1 MTIRLLLILTAV
13 FAIFCD
19 GKVHSAPSGSHLQF
33 NRTNGFIENCGQ
45 WNSSARFLA
54 QFPSVNAWI
63 DTSGSITFDIFAR
76 ESASRLRKSP
86 RNLSNRQTIL
96 RETFAGEVFQLNFGG
111 KATSGKNVQS
121 GATNYLKGNN
131 ATYWT
136 KNAKSFS
143 SVEIPTTTGKV
154 NLSLGGGT
162 VSEKSDITLKVEFS
176 SLAEAESFH
185 IASKGKNP
193 VINNGNILFKTSAG
207 TLSLTSP
214 AALQIMPNGESLPV
228 KCTYKLVDSA
238 VFFEFEKS
246 VPSQRIVLAVP
257 MIFSIVDGGSN
268 NDFCYAA
275 ALDTMRAAYI
285 TGETLS
291 ADFPVT
297 NGAYSGTLKSKDC
310 FAVKY
315 NTAGNNIVYAT
326 YLGGSADETG
336 YGITVDAL
344 GSAFVTGITSSND
357 FPATTGAFQTKRRD
371 NPISLNTDCFIA
383 KLAPDGGSLVYAT
396 YLGGKQP
403 DVAHGIT
410 IDFAG
415 AAYICGWTTS
425 GAFGPQDSFPTTQ
438 KAFSRAHNGGAEDG
452 FVAKISP
459 DGTQIIYCSYLG
471 GDGGD
476 YINALALGSDG
487 TLYVTGETSSP
498 KFPRTPFTV
507 GQRVKGEYECFISKF
522 SKDAD
527 SLHYSVVI
535 GGEGSDGGTGITADI
550 FGNAYVAGYT
560 ASKEFP
566 VTQGALDTAFN
577 SISKS
582 SRDAFVLKLTPKAD
596 SMLYSTFL
604 GGTGDDEARGISID
618 VCGAAYIA
626 GTTYSPNF
634 PTTPDAL
641 DATLNNGTAEYNDA
655 FVAKI
660 NSDGN
665 TLIYSSYIGGTN
677 NDEASCIAVDATG
690 AVYVGGTTYSNDFT
704 KTSQFGNIL
713 KGNVFL
719 TKLQVGILPL
729 SPDITPGG
737 PTKFCDG
744 SAVNL
749 STAANYRF
757 YQWKFDG
764 YDIPGATAP
773 QISATKNGR
782 YTVAVTDASGCT
794 GSKDMMITVYPRP
807 SVSAGGDVLI
817 CPDSSI
823 RLRAVTT
830 DSIISY
836 QWMPATGLSSVNTP
850 SPMASPRVTTDYIVT
865 VTDVN
870 KCVNSDTVRIVVVNP
885 TDITLKQIPDTLFTC
900 PGDSLAT
907 QIFARN
913 SGEMNINAEFTS
925 SDPRFRVQNPI
936 VSVPAH
942 DSIPVRIIF
951 AGSAVV
957 GSFSSRITVTDVCG
971 NVKTEN
977 IAVFVG
983 VPDTRIQAAADTTI
997 CLGEIAL
1004 RQITVRNLARTP
1016 ATLTI
1021 SGSGGK
1027 FSSLTS
1033 EIQVGGKDS
1042 SVFSVSFS
1050 GENTAGRYSAAFYL
1064 DDQCGGHDSVEVSII
1079 VKGTPVVIRPSGT
1092 TPAEAPPGTAR
1103 IVDITASDLAPLNE
1117 SPNKT
1122 MEFTLLYDKTTLVL
1136 DSIISSQCSISFVR
1150 QAIGKAVIRLVN
1162 CSDTVFNPLAQAIFS
1177 SVVGETLT
1185 PIVQVTNVVAGD
1197 KCIAPGTSPADTVKI
1212 IPYGCEI
1219 RTLNVQLFSTALQSV
1234 YPSPADEVL
1243 TAEYSTVEETVTRFT
1258 LMGVLG
1264 QTIKTLAETP
1274 HKPGVYQAR
1283 FSMSDIPSGNY
1294 ILIMEAGRYRA
1305 AYPVIIAK

>member
-1 MTIRLLLILTAV
+1 MAAQSMPT
-13 FAIFCD
+13 
-19 GKVHSAPSGSHLQF
+19 GSPLQV
-33 NRTNGFIENCGQ
+33 NRHNGFIENRGQ
-45 WNSSARFLA
+45 WNSSAKFLA

-63 DTSGSITFDIFAR
+63 DTTGGIRFDMFAYTSATRQRSKQPRRFSEPQTLSQKTFD
-76 ESASRLRKSP
+76 
-86 RNLSNRQTIL
+86 
-96 RETFAGEVFQLNFGG
+96 GEVFQLNFGG
-111 KATSGKNVQS
+111 RTPHGTHRLPGSI
-121 GATNYLKGNN
+121 NYLKGDN
-131 ATYWT
+131 ATDWT
-136 KNAKSFS
+136 RNAKSFS
-143 SVEIPTTTGKV
+143 TVEIPATTGNV

-162 VSEKSDITLKVEFS
+162 VSEKSDITLTAEFS
-176 SLAEAESFH
+176 SPAEATGFYLT
-185 IASKGKNP
+185 AKGKYP
-193 VINNGNILFKTSAG
+193 ILTDGYILFKTQAG
-207 TLSLTSP
+207 TLSL
-214 AALQIMPNGESLPV
+214 AAPSAMQKMPDGELLPV
-228 KCTYKLVDSA
+228 KCTFVLTDDS
-238 VFFEFEKS
+238 VISFRFENAEH
-246 VPSQRIVLAVP
+246 SQPIVLAVP
-257 MIFSIVDGGSN
+257 MIFSIVEGGASN
-268 NDFCYAA
+268 EICYAT
-275 ALDTMRAAYI
+275 ALDTMRAAYV
-285 TGETLS
+285 TGKTMS
-291 ADFPVT
+291 QDFPVT

-310 FAVKY
+310 FVVKY
-315 NTAGNNIVYAT
+315 NSAGNGVVYAT
-326 YLGGSADETG
+326 FLGGSTDETG
-336 YGITVDAL
+336 NGITVDAS
-344 GSAFVTGITSSND
+344 GSAYITGITSSND
-357 FPATTGAFQTKRRD
+357 FPATAGAFQTKRRD
-371 NPISLNTDCFIA
+371 NPASPNTDCFIA
-383 KLAPDGGSLVYAT
+383 KLAPDGGSLVFAT
-396 YLGGKQP
+396 YLGGKQA
-403 DVAHGIT
+403 DVANGIA

-415 AAYICGWTTS
+415 ASYICGQTTS

-438 KAFSRAHNGGAEDG
+438 KAFSRTHNGGAEDG

-459 DGTQIIYCSYLG
+459 DGSNLVYCSYLG

-476 YINALALGSDG
+476 YTNALALGSDG
-487 TLYVTGETSSP
+487 TLYVTGGTLSP

-535 GGEGSDGGTGITADI
+535 GGEGSDVGTGIAADI

-596 SMLYSTFL
+596 TMLYSTFL

-641 DATLNNGTAEYNDA
+641 DATLNNGATEHDDA

-690 AVYVGGTTYSNDFT
+690 AVCLGGTTYSPDFV
-704 KTSQFGNIL
+704 KTSQFGNML
-713 KGNVFL
+713 KSNVFL

-729 SPDITPGG
+729 SPDISPGG

-744 SAVNL
+744 GEVTL
-749 STAANYRF
+749 STATNYRL

-764 YDIPGATAP
+764 SDIPGATAP

-794 GSKDMMITVYPRP
+794 GAKDIMITVYPRP

-836 QWMPATGLSSVNTP
+836 QWSPATGLSSVNTP
-850 SPMASPRVTTDYIVT
+850 SPIANPRVTTDYIVT

-885 TDITLKQIPDTLFTC
+885 NDITLKQIPDTLFAC
-900 PGDSLAT
+900 PGDSLTT

-913 SGEMNINAEFTS
+913 SGEMNINADFIS

-951 AGSAVV
+951 IGSAVG

-977 IAVFVG
+977 TAVFVG

-1050 GENTAGRYSAAFYL
+1050 GENTAGRYSAVFYL
-1064 DDQCGGHDSVEVSII
+1064 DDQCGGRDSVAVSII
-1079 VKGTPVVIRPSGT
+1079 VKGTPIVIRPSGS
-1092 TPAEAPPGTAR
+1092 TPAEAPPGITR
-1103 IVDITASDLAPLNE
+1103 IVGIAASDLVPLNE

-1136 DSIISSQCSISFVR
+1136 DSIISSQCSVSFVR
-1150 QAIGKAVIRLVN
+1150 QAIGKALIRLEN
-1162 CSDTVFNPLAQAIFS
+1162 CSDTVFNPLVQAVFS

-1185 PIVQVTNVVAGD
+1185 PTVQITDVVAGD
-1197 KCIAPGTSPADTVKI
+1197 KCIAPGASPADTVKM

-1219 RTLNVQLFSTALQSV
+1219 RTLNVQLFSTALQAV

-1243 TAEYSTVEETVTRFT
+1243 TAEYSTVEETVARFT
-1258 LMGVLG
+1258 LVGVLG
-1264 QTIKTLAETP
+1264 QTIRTLAETTQ
-1274 HKPGVYQAR
+1274 KPGTYQAR
-1283 FSMSDIPSGNY
+1283 FSMSDIPHGNY
-1294 ILIMEAGRYRA
+1294 MLVMEAGRYRT
-1305 AYPVIIAK
+1305 AYPVIIAR